1 MDAVKVRC
9 EQCGATAS
17 RIADVGNPWLDAGIV
32 PYSTLDYRTDRD
44 YWSQWFPPHFITESF
59 PGQFRNW
66 FYVLLTMSTVLE
78 HEPPFQTVLG
88 HAQVRDGEGREM
100 HKSWGNAIEFNE
112 AADRAGASVMRWM
125 YMGTNPEHNV
135 NFGWNTLAEV
145 ERRLLT
151 LWNVYAFFV
160 TYADL
165 EGFDPAAPAPAVA
178 ERPALDRWVL
188 SELHRLVQVAT
199 DGMDRFDV
207 MTLVR
212 RTEAFVEE
220 LSTWY
225 VRRSRR
231 RFWRAT
237 DKTDQAAAFATLHE
251 VLVTLV
257 KLIAP
262 PMPFLAEEMY
272 QNLVRSVDSA
282 APESVPVREPGRRS
296 DGSLLSAGPES
307 SASVRAWPVRQQ
319 RRDRALLD
327 PGPRRAKCEA
337 DGTSPRATGWSAAKR
352 SHPRL
357 RAARSRAQTIT
368 VDGAAVELG
377 PDSYE
382 VEVEDQP
389 GFSVIEEGGAM
400 VALRH
405 GQRSSPCAC
414 GSERPRRVL
423 TDWVTIIRTSTCSIA
438 RRLAVGSSAER
449 QGVALRRMVVRTRVR
464 RLPRATTPRR
474 PSAYQLAND
483 HRTRWG
489 RSAAVRRSP
498 STIKP

>member
-1 MDAVKVRC
+1 
-9 EQCGATAS
+9 
-17 RIADVGNPWLDAGIV
+17 
-32 PYSTLDYRTDRD
+32 
-44 YWSQWFPPHFITESF
+44 
-59 PGQFRNW
+59 
-66 FYVLLTMSTVLE
+66 MSTVLE
-78 HEPPFQTVLG
+78 HEPPFRTVLG

-160 TYADL
+160 TYAEL

-237 DKTDQAAAFATLHE
+237 DKADQAAAFATLYE

-262 PMPFLAEEMY
+262 PMPFLAEELY

-282 APESVPVREPGRRS
+282 APESVHLC
-296 DGSLLSAGPES
+296 D
-307 SASVRAWPVRQQ
+307 WPAADTAR
-319 RRDRALLD
+319 LD
-327 PGPRRAKCEA
+327 PALSEAMDLVRRVVSL
-337 DGTSPRATGWSAAKR
+337 G
-352 SHPRL
+352 
-357 RAARSRAQTIT
+357 RAARSRAQIKVRQPVTSIAVRVAAASDREVLTAHQDQLLDELNVKALRFAESSDEYVAYRVRPLPAVIGPQFGRQTQAILQALRVADGHALARSKDTGEPVTLT
-368 VDGAAVELG
+368 VEGAAVELG

-389 GFSVIEEGGAM
+389 GFSVVEEGGAM
-400 VALRH
+400 VALDTRLTPELEQEGLARELVHRLQGVRRDAGLTLSDWVMITLDTSDAALTAVVERH
-405 GQRSSPCAC
+405 GEHIA
-414 GSERPRRVL
+414 GE
-423 TDWVTIIRTSTCSIA
+423 TIA
-438 RRLAVGSSAER
+438 RSLTVGALPPADHVAELSFGGHSAR
-449 QGVALRRMVVRTRVR
+449 VAIVRT
-464 RLPRATTPRR
+464 
-474 PSAYQLAND
+474 D
-483 HRTRWG
+483 
-489 RSAAVRRSP
+489 
-498 STIKP
+498 